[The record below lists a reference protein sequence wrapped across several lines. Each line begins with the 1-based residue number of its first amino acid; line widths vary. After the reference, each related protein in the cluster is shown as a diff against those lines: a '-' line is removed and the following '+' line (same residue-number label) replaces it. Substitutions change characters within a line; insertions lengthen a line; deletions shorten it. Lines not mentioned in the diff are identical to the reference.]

1 MKVRHIRQTFFE
13 PADSYWLFRFWF
25 SHLPP
30 AKHARDL
37 LSKMLQIDPA
47 KRITVEQA
55 LAHPYVNI
63 WFDPSEVNAVSLSVV
78 PVK

>member
-1 MKVRHIRQTFFE
+1 MAPEK
-13 PADSYWLFRFWF
+13 PCFRCVQCF
-25 SHLPP
+25 
-30 AKHARDL
+30 ARDL

-78 PVK
+78 PMK